1 MTQHT
6 MVNLIFETA
15 KITAVGIGF
24 IAIAKLGYDR
34 EIAQDKVQELLK
46 QLNNAEIENKNLRGM

>member
-1 MTQHT
+1 MTEYSAT
-6 MVNLIFETA
+6 NLIFQTA

-34 EIAQDKVQELLK
+34 EVAQDKVKQLLK
-46 QLNNAEIENKNLRGM
+46 ELNNAEIENKNLRNR